1 LKLHLFVTVKA
12 IFLIAAVRAHHIT
25 AEDYRAACFLY
36 NSVVIRFRIFHGF
49 QTTRDFK
56 CFKMADEL
64 ENFFKSKKKLAAKK
78 RNVQNPDMLCRRLEQ
93 AVQVQEMYEYADG
106 EEWPVHSY
114 EQPEPQEKPKEET
127 TIVTCLFAWKLNFHF
142 AALLRF
148 VMLYHGDSEWL
159 EVDDSQN
166 FAPTVED
173 LKMNDDIDE
182 DEEETEQ
189 PPPKQRTWNVNPE
202 INGAAEVEKPVE
214 SNLENKTNENV
225 YVPPCMRNRL
235 NAPAKRDA
243 NFRTEEFPTLADAEV
258 ILKSDAEL
266 NKQKQVDPPNPWMK
280 SKPPKQEEQ
289 EPLYVPVFARRGN
302 NIGRGGNNIGHDNG
316 IGPGS
321 SNASGISNGPGTNNG
336 PGNSSGSGKEQKKD
350 KDSSETESD
359 VYVPPYL
366 RNRNGTFTSTI
377 HVLHSKQQYI

>member
-1 LKLHLFVTVKA
+1 
-12 IFLIAAVRAHHIT
+12 
-25 AEDYRAACFLY
+25 
-36 NSVVIRFRIFHGF
+36 
-49 QTTRDFK
+49 
-56 CFKMADEL
+56 MADEL

-114 EQPEPQEKPKEET
+114 EQPEPQEKPKEE
-127 TIVTCLFAWKLNFHF
+127 
-142 AALLRF
+142 
-148 VMLYHGDSEWL
+148 GDSEWL

-302 NIGRGGNNIGHDNG
+302 NIGRGGSVGGGNNIGRDNG

-366 RNRNGTFTSTI
+366 RNRN
-377 HVLHSKQQYI
+377 

>member
-1 LKLHLFVTVKA
+1 
-12 IFLIAAVRAHHIT
+12 
-25 AEDYRAACFLY
+25 
-36 NSVVIRFRIFHGF
+36 
-49 QTTRDFK
+49 
-56 CFKMADEL
+56 MADEL

-93 AVQVQEMYEYADG
+93 AVQVQEMYDYADG

-114 EQPEPQEKPKEET
+114 EQPEPQEKPKEE
-127 TIVTCLFAWKLNFHF
+127 
-142 AALLRF
+142 
-148 VMLYHGDSEWL
+148 GDSEWL

-302 NIGRGGNNIGHDNG
+302 NIGRGGNNIGRDNG

-321 SNASGISNGPGTNNG
+321 SNASGISNGPGTSNG
-336 PGNSSGSGKEQKKD
+336 PGNSSGSSKEQRKD
-350 KDSSETESD
+350 KDNSETESD

-366 RNRNGTFTSTI
+366 RNRSWYMR
-377 HVLHSKQQYI
+377 K